1 MSPQTPMSSGP
12 FRPFERGDTPGP
24 FAMLYDV
31 TMAGGTALIG
41 TNLFSTDLPVHR
53 MENYATTW
61 TEIIIEYERKIA
73 DLRRE
78 LLHYQNLVTQLLGP
92 LRTTDEYDHPTPVI
106 AVDATSA
113 RVVNSIIQARIPA
126 SATFREFD
134 EGEL

>member
-12 FRPFERGDTPGP
+12 LRPFEGRDTPGP

-41 TNLFSTDLPVHR
+41 TNLFDPDVPAHR
-53 MENYATTW
+53 PENYAATW
-61 TEIIIEYERKIA
+61 AEIIIEYERKIA

-92 LRTTDEYDHPTPVI
+92 FRSTDEYDHPTPVI
-106 AVDATSA
+106 AVDATST
-113 RVVNSIIQARIPA
+113 RIVNSIIQARIPA

-134 EGEL
+134 EEEL